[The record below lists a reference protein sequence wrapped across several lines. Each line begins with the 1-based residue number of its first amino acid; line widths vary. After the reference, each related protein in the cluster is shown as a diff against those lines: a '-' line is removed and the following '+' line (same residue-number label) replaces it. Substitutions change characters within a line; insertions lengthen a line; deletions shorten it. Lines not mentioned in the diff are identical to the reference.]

1 MRLFCN
7 LFVLSFVTFSC
18 STAGFAQRAATDKAP
33 ATIDVLGEGTLVVPE
48 AFRQGQP
55 RSRIVQAEFVAS
67 AGEGD
72 DKATARVYGMASGG
86 GVEPNVRRW
95 KDQFTDSPEGA
106 FQRESMTVGDWKIE
120 IVDHAGSFKDSMGGG
135 PFAPGKTVI
144 RDDHAMTGAI
154 LENKAGRLFFLKM
167 IGPADVV
174 KANRKDFIKMIK
186 TIGDE
191 N

>member
-1 MRLFCN
+1 MGPSKSNDWTSGGPAEPLHQTLGALHRAYGERADFVRLKTTWPNPSDPPLSHGAVSMRLFCN

-72 DKATARVYGMASGG
+72 DKAT
-86 GVEPNVRRW
+86 
-95 KDQFTDSPEGA
+95 
-106 FQRESMTVGDWKIE
+106 
-120 IVDHAGSFKDSMGGG
+120 
-135 PFAPGKTVI
+135 
-144 RDDHAMTGAI
+144 
-154 LENKAGRLFFLKM
+154 
-167 IGPADVV
+167 
-174 KANRKDFIKMIK
+174 
-186 TIGDE
+186 
-191 N
+191 